1 MSIEKIVTI
10 VVPIYNVEK
19 YIEQCLDSL
28 LLEDGAN
35 IVLVDDGSTDS
46 SGEIAKV
53 YANRYDNVIY
63 IYKEN
68 GGLSSARN
76 EGMKYCNT
84 KYIAFCDSDDWVEK
98 NTYTKLANMAEQEE
112 CDIVSCGMYLNY
124 DDKEIKINLKNAIY
138 DLTDQIQLAK
148 LLNNIKP
155 SAWDKVYRYNLFLDN
170 NITYPFGLHF
180 EDTPTTAMLL
190 VEAKKVKLVNEPLYH
205 YRQRAGS
212 IINQDRFQEK
222 YFDIF
227 KGLDILKN
235 YKTNQTEK
243 HYLIYNYFYVRKGL
257 LDTIIR
263 LKRYK
268 VYKNIKYKKIVK
280 DKFKL
285 MDLLK
290 FKGSKKYILY
300 LLFIRLGLIFE

>member
-1 MSIEKIVTI
+1 MELEKIVTI
-10 VVPIYNVEK
+10 VVPIYNVEE
-19 YIEQCLDSL
+19 YIKQCLNSL
-28 LLEDGAN
+28 LFEDEAKV
-35 IVLVDDGSTDS
+35 VLVDDGSTDS

-53 YANRYDNVIY
+53 YASNYDNFIY
-63 IYKEN
+63 IYKKN

-98 NTYTKLANMAEQEE
+98 NTYTKLAKIAKQEE

-124 DDKEIKINLKNAIY
+124 DDKEIKISLKNATY
-138 DLTDQIQLAK
+138 DLTNNIQLVE

-155 SAWDKVYRYNLFLDN
+155 SAWDKVYKYNLFSDN
-170 NITYPFGLHF
+170 NISYPFGLYF

-190 VEAKKVKLVNEPLYH
+190 VEAKKVKLLNESFYH
-205 YRQRAGS
+205 YRQRVGS
-212 IINQDRFQEK
+212 IINQDYFQEK

-235 YKTNQTEK
+235 YQTNQIEK
-243 HYLIYNYFYVRKGL
+243 QTLIYNYFYFRKGL

-263 LKRYK
+263 LNRFNVFKERKYRELI
-268 VYKNIKYKKIVK
+268 KNKITLNSFLEFKGKFKYKIYV
-280 DKFKL
+280 
-285 MDLLK
+285 
-290 FKGSKKYILY
+290 LY
-300 LLFIRLGLIFE
+300 YWFRTFI